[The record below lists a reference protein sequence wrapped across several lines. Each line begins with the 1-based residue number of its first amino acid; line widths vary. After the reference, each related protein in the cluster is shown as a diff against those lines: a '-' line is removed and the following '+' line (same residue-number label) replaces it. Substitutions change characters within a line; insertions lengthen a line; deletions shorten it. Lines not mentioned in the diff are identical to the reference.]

1 MGNGNIP
8 GLTSSWTY
16 PRRGPGKE
24 VLESECICL
33 PLQRDENSAGPKLEG
48 KSWATGS
55 PPPHP
60 PTLHSASPVPPW
72 VASWEPRLRN
82 QVSPVWSG
90 GTVHQQRLWVGGEEF
105 QAYMGME
112 GLRNPD
118 PDFRLEA
125 EFCIFQRTS
134 LELIVS
140 LHFYPER
147 QALFTP
153 NSKIQKLRPRE
164 VT

>member
-1 MGNGNIP
+1 M
-8 GLTSSWTY
+8 
-16 PRRGPGKE
+16 
-24 VLESECICL
+24 
-33 PLQRDENSAGPKLEG
+33 
-48 KSWATGS
+48 
-55 PPPHP
+55 
-60 PTLHSASPVPPW
+60 
-72 VASWEPRLRN
+72 
-82 QVSPVWSG
+82 
-90 GTVHQQRLWVGGEEF
+90 HQQRLWVGGEEF

-125 EFCIFQRTS
+125 ELCIFQRTS